1 MGIDSSARKV
11 SLVCSKCDSFHRKIF
26 NCNSNQLIIVFAMI
40 PFPGIL
46 SGLYKLLLMPQEL
59 SCHIL
64 QTFCCA
70 HLIKNRI
77 RARLNFHQ
85 SELNSIWFELQWK
98 IIFQMGSWSMLVIA
112 MGWAV
117 SCYIN
122 LCYGETQLYNA
133 QLLHAQLLAQL
144 QCPTSCTEQYLIG
157 AINIKCCHTSF

>member
-1 MGIDSSARKV
+1 MGIDSSAIKV
-11 SLVCSKCDSFHRKIF
+11 SLVCSKCDSFHRKFF
-26 NCNSNQLIIVFAMI
+26 NCNSKQWIIVFAMI

-46 SGLYKLLLMPQEL
+46 SGHYKLLLMPQEL

-70 HLIKNRI
+70 HLVKNRI

-85 SELNSIWFELQWK
+85 SELNSIGW
-98 IIFQMGSWSMLVIA
+98 A